1 MFYSFDIFPVISR
14 ASYTL
19 DFFKFF
25 KKFNNIN
32 PREEINFFSTI
43 IVFTI
48 TNQAIIPLWNTGQSD
63 FLLLGG
69 KKKIIRK
76 RRGKNCGKRIKLL
89 HLPSVSSTSP
99 SVPSLLC
106 LSQIT
111 WISNENAKSSCKLSN
126 RERHRTR
133 GQTANFKNHFT
144 TRDSLSAC

>member
-63 FLLLGG
+63 FLLLRRKKKNHKEKKG
-69 KKKIIRK
+69 KKLWKK
-76 RRGKNCGKRIKLL
+76 DKAFTS
-89 HLPSVSSTSP
+89 SVSFFHF
-99 SVPSLLC
+99 SLRSKPP
-106 LSQIT
+106 LSLA
-111 WISNENAKSSCKLSN
+111 NYL
-126 RERHRTR
+126 
-133 GQTANFKNHFT
+133 NFKRKCKILLQVIQPWET
-144 TRDSLSAC
+144 PYKGTDREL